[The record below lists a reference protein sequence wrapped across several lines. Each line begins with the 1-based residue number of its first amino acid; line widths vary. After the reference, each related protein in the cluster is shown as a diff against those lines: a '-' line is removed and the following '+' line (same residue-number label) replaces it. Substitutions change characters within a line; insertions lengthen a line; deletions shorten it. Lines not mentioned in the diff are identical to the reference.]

1 MVVLIFEVIQLYLV
15 EVRQEILEVAGQQLR
30 GYYESKSVIF

>member
-15 EVRQEILEVAGQQLR
+15 GVCQEILEVAGQKLR